1 MAWLEKVAGV
11 GVGNLA
17 RAVGFILD
25 AGVKRCRLSSQ
36 E

>member
-1 MAWLEKVAGV
+1 MAGQEKVAGV

-25 AGVKRCRLSSQ
+25 EGVKHCRLSSQ